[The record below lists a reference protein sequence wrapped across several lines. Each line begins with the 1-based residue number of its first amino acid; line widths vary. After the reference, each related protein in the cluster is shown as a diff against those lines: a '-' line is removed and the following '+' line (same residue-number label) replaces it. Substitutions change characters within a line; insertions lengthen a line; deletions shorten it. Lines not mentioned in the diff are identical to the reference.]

1 MHIGK
6 TCFDTRY
13 AGWIEFAYRCIDL
26 VDEGNCGMTDSEELK
41 RTLARLTSR
50 NVEIAR
56 LLERLQSGRSTDDT
70 KARDAALRQEFDA
83 NEALIT
89 RLTGELRQAQ

>member
-1 MHIGK
+1 
-6 TCFDTRY
+6 
-13 AGWIEFAYRCIDL
+13 
-26 VDEGNCGMTDSEELK
+26 MTDSDDVK

-56 LLERLQSGRSTDDT
+56 LLERLRSGRSTDDT
-70 KARDAALRQEFDA
+70 RAKDAALRQEFDA
-83 NEALIT
+83 NEAIIT